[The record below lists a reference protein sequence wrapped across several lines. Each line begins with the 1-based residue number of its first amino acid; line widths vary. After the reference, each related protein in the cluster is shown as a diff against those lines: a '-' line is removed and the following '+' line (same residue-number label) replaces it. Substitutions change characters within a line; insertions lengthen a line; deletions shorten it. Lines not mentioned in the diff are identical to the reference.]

1 LSAAAANTPS
11 LFPETP
17 EERAA
22 RVDAEILALLL
33 GKPGGKYGETLGDDE
48 RAVLQAIRFHRGRD
62 KAITIREIEQLAS
75 LSDRQIK
82 KAVRNLRM
90 NFRVPIAAS
99 KNGLSGGY
107 YLWMTADD
115 LAGWKAVMLD
125 QLRAEIALFRA
136 VTSEEAALEI
146 VTALRAE
153 VTNL

>member
-1 LSAAAANTPS
+1 MSTLTVNTPS

-17 EERAA
+17 EQRAERI
-22 RVDAEILALLL
+22 DAEILALLL
-33 GKPGGKYGETLGDDE
+33 GKPGGAFKETLSDDE

-62 KAITIREIEQLAS
+62 KAITIREIQLATA
-75 LSDRQIK
+75 LNERQIK

-99 KNGLSGGY
+99 KHGLCGGY
-107 YLWMTADD
+107 YLWMTAED

-146 VTALRAE
+146 VTALRVE
-153 VTNL
+153 VTNR